1 MKNTHSTVLN
11 KRYKKDGNMPSF
23 LVLINKKERINR
35 SFVRTM
41 FLIRALLRWKPVVH
55 D

>member
-1 MKNTHSTVLN
+1 MAHAIF
-11 KRYKKDGNMPSF
+11 F
-23 LVLINKKERINR
+23 LERINNKKERINR